1 MEETKNTQTNTME
14 GALIVSDNSMF
25 ASQEKQMFCTLD
37 LAEKSNSVKL
47 YNALQQCDVKI
58 NDVKGSIIEM
68 KDVFIEVKDIPER
81 DEKTDEV
88 IINEETGE
96 VVTKRHFRTI
106 IFDTEGKTYV
116 SAAYGVY
123 NSLRQIIPIFGNP
136 SEDNIIKVKVG
147 NKTTRTGKESLILTV
162 VE

>member
-1 MEETKNTQTNTME
+1 MEETKNTQNNIME

-58 NDVKGSIIEM
+58 NDLKGSE
-68 KDVFIEVKDIPER
+68 IEVVDLFVEKKEVAER
-81 DEKTDEV
+81 DEKTDE
-88 IINEETGE
+88 IIYDENGE
-96 VVTKRHFRTI
+96 VKTKTRFRTI
-106 IFDTEGKTYV
+106 LFDKDGKTYV

-136 SEDNIIKVKVG
+136 TKENPIVVKVG
-147 NKTTRTGKESLILTV
+147 TRKLRSGRESLILTV
-162 VE
+162 VT